1 MHPEIENLINMAL
14 ANDEVTEKE
23 RAIILRKA
31 ETLGVDKDEVEMILD
46 GKITLIKNEKSLTK
60 GTNSSKSSKE
70 GDIKKCPA
78 CGSSVQSFTINCSSC
93 GHEFRNTKTNS
104 MIIDLIDHL
113 EAIERIYLPKY
124 APSFEVLDY
133 QKKKEMCRKQSQIIK
148 NFPIPNY
155 KEDILEFL
163 SLGISK
169 STTVSI
175 EDSLNDSEASNT
187 DAWREKSKEVLFKA
201 KILFNAD
208 KYFTNELLRYESDLQ
223 KSIKSANM
231 IPIITYFS
239 IFIFVLLIIISA
251 IIWG

>member
-1 MHPEIENLINMAL
+1 MNPEIENLINMAL
-14 ANDEVTEKE
+14 ADGDVSDKE

-31 ETLGVDKDEVEMILD
+31 KSIGLDKDEVELILD
-46 GKITLIKNEKSLTK
+46 GKITLLKNEQSLTI
-60 GTNSSKSSKE
+60 GTKSSKSNTE
-70 GDIKKCPA
+70 GDVKKCPA
-78 CGSSVQSFTINCSSC
+78 CGAAVQSFTINCRDC

-104 MIIDLIDHL
+104 RIIHLIERL
-113 EAIERIYLPKY
+113 EAIERTYLPN
-124 APSFEVLDY
+124 SSNQMLDY
-133 QKKKEMCRKQSQIIK
+133 QKQKEMCRTQSKIIK
-148 NFPIPNY
+148 NFPIPNN

-175 EDSLNDSEASNT
+175 GDSLNDSEASNT
-187 DAWREKSKEVLFKA
+187 DAWRQKSKEVLFKA

-208 KYFTNELLRYESDLQ
+208 KYFTNELQRYESDLQ
-223 KSIKSANM
+223 KSIKSANR
-231 IPIITYFS
+231 IPIIIYLS